1 MGLFS
6 LRLPAQSIVALST
19 LLAGIVSTTVGSK
32 EPDIQFLSVRV
43 VDYHDQVEMGSPR
56 SAFLEPLV
64 GKEAAENA
72 PTAILPKGPTERPHR
87 ALLRVGFRSSKDLWA
102 LAQRNATVF
111 LHPSFCNRKDSALLG
126 PPSVYAHGHS
136 VVRSQAAGSASMGS
150 DGEYYFYLN
159 VAGKESPRSIPPEVG
174 FDLRSTPE
182 DICFYVTGWIG
193 GTIPRTI
200 CQSAV
205 VSVPKD
211 AIAAAFH
218 ETQPPSTNSPE

>member
-1 MGLFS
+1 MGLYS
-6 LRLPAQSIVALST
+6 LRLPARSFVALST
-19 LLAGIVSTTVGSK
+19 LLAGIATVGSK

-43 VDYHDQVEMGSPR
+43 VDYHNQVEMGSPR

-72 PTAILPKGPTERPHR
+72 PTDILPKGPAERPHR
-87 ALLRVGFRSSKDLWA
+87 ALLRVGFRSAKDLWA

-111 LHPSFCNRKDSALLG
+111 LHSSFCDRKDSALLG
-126 PPSVYAHGHS
+126 PPGVYTHGHS
-136 VVRSQAAGSASMGS
+136 VVRSQSAGSASMGS

-182 DICFYVTGWIG
+182 DICFYVTGWG
-193 GTIPRTI
+193 GMIPRTI
-200 CQSAV
+200 YQSAV
-205 VSVPKD
+205 ASVPKD

-218 ETQPPSTNSPE
+218 ETQPPSTNPPE